1 MSQRKVRDAFYGAG
15 VYMTAHGPEHGTEKI
30 LKNNYGEHVQKGK
43 SDYYFKFS
51 TKELLL
57 LGVKCELDEGRIVW
71 RFPKTLF
78 INSVWFAHGKTG
90 ESQHLTAS
98 PQAIADCGGI
108 RSIASPTARTYDSYS
123 SNSQYETNSYHQP
136 TNAPRQ
142 QQQQQE
148 ESGGPG
154 LGTVLA
160 VGAAATAI
168 GVGLAALFGAFNRP
182 NTRRQ

>member
-1 MSQRKVRDAFYGAG
+1 M
-15 VYMTAHGPEHGTEKI
+15 
-30 LKNNYGEHVQKGK
+30 
-43 SDYYFKFS
+43 
-51 TKELLL
+51 
-57 LGVKCELDEGRIVW
+57 W

-78 INSVWFAHGKTG
+78 INSVWFEHGKTG

-168 GVGLAALFGAFNRP
+168 GVGLVALFGAFNRP